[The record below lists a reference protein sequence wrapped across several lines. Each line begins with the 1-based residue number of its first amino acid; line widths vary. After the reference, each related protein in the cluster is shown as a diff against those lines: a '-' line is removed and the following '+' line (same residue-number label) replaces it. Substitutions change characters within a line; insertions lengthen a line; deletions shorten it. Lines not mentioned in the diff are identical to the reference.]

1 MLAIDSIRKDFPF
14 LEAENGENPLVYFD
28 NASTTQKPIQVLNKL
43 NQFYRKSNA
52 NVHRGVYRL
61 SQQATDAY
69 ENARKKIAGFINAK
83 DDRSIIFTRG
93 TTESINL
100 VAYAW
105 AQQQL
110 KPGDEILVTEME
122 HHSNLVPWQITAER
136 TGAVLKYIPLNDDL
150 ELDLEKPEKYFTPK
164 TKVFALIHKSN
175 TLGKLNPV
183 QKLIRHAKT
192 VGAIT
197 VVDGAQSVPH
207 TTVDVQQLG
216 CDFFAFSGHK
226 ILGPTGVGILFGKPE
241 LLESMEPFQSGGEM
255 IEKVTMTHSTWNDIP
270 WKFEAGTPN
279 IAQAVGLGK
288 ALDFLQNISM
298 KKVEEHIG
306 ELTEYGMKKLNEIN
320 GVRIYNKKNIHGG
333 IISFNVDGVH
343 PHDLAQFL
351 DQDNIAIRTGHH
363 CTQPIMKKLGVS
375 GTARISFYIYNTK
388 EEIDKLCGCMKSTL
402 NYFA

>member
-1 MLAIDSIRKDFPF
+1 MLDIDSIRKDFPF
-14 LEAENGENPLVYFD
+14 LETENGENPLVYFD

-175 TLGKLNPV
+175 ALGKLNPV
-183 QKLIRHAKT
+183 QQLILHAKT

-207 TTVDVQQLG
+207 TTVDVEQLG

-226 ILGPTGVGILFGKPE
+226 MLGPTGVGILFGKPE

>member
-1 MLAIDSIRKDFPF
+1 MLAIESIRKDFPF

-150 ELDLEKPEKYFTPK
+150 ELDLEKLEKYFTPK

-226 ILGPTGVGILFGKPE
+226 MLGPTGVGILFGKPE

>member
-1 MLAIDSIRKDFPF
+1 MLDIDSIRKDFPF

-61 SQQATDAY
+61 SQRATDAY

-175 TLGKLNPV
+175 ALGKLNPV

-197 VVDGAQSVPH
+197 VVDGAQSIPH

-226 ILGPTGVGILFGKPE
+226 MLGPTGVGILFGKPE

-288 ALDFLQNISM
+288 AIDFLQNISM

-363 CTQPIMKKLGVS
+363 CTQPIMKKLGVN

>member
-43 NQFYRKSNA
+43 DQFYRKSNA

-61 SQQATDAY
+61 SQRATDAY

-175 TLGKLNPV
+175 ALGKLNPV
-183 QKLIRHAKT
+183 QQLILHAKT

-226 ILGPTGVGILFGKPE
+226 MLGPTGVGILFGKPE

-288 ALDFLQNISM
+288 AIDFLQNISM

>member
-1 MLAIDSIRKDFPF
+1 MLDIDSIRKDFPF

-43 NQFYRKSNA
+43 DQFYRKSNA

-136 TGAVLKYIPLNDDL
+136 TGAILKYIPLNDDL
-150 ELDLEKPEKYFTPK
+150 ELDLEKLEKYFTPK

-175 TLGKLNPV
+175 ALGKLNPV
-183 QKLIRHAKT
+183 QQLIRHAKT

-226 ILGPTGVGILFGKPE
+226 MLGPTGVGILFGKPE

-363 CTQPIMKKLGVS
+363 CTQPIMKKLGIS

>member
-1 MLAIDSIRKDFPF
+1 MLDIDSIRKDFPF

-43 NQFYRKSNA
+43 DQFYRKSNA

-136 TGAVLKYIPLNDDL
+136 TGAILKYIPLNDDL

-175 TLGKLNPV
+175 ALGKLNPV
-183 QKLIRHAKT
+183 QQLIRHAKT

-226 ILGPTGVGILFGKPE
+226 MLGPTGVGILFGKPE

>member
-1 MLAIDSIRKDFPF
+1 MLDIDSIRKDFPF

-43 NQFYRKSNA
+43 DQFYRKSNA

-136 TGAVLKYIPLNDDL
+136 TGAILKYIPLNDDL

-175 TLGKLNPV
+175 ALGKLNPV
-183 QKLIRHAKT
+183 QQLIRHAKT

-226 ILGPTGVGILFGKPE
+226 MLGPTGVGVLFGKPE

-288 ALDFLQNISM
+288 AIDFLQNISM

-306 ELTEYGMKKLNEIN
+306 ELTEYGMKNLSEIN

>member
-1 MLAIDSIRKDFPF
+1 MLDIDSIRKDFPF

-43 NQFYRKSNA
+43 DQFYRKSNA

-61 SQQATDAY
+61 SQRATDAY

-175 TLGKLNPV
+175 ALGKLNPV
-183 QKLIRHAKT
+183 QQLILHAKT

-226 ILGPTGVGILFGKPE
+226 MLGPTGVGILFGKPE

-388 EEIDKLCGCMKSTL
+388 EEIDKLCSCMKSTL

>member
-1 MLAIDSIRKDFPF
+1 MLDIDSIRKDFPF

-43 NQFYRKSNA
+43 DQFYRKSNA

-61 SQQATDAY
+61 SQRATDAY

-100 VAYAW
+100 IAYAW

-175 TLGKLNPV
+175 ALGKLNQV
-183 QKLIRHAKT
+183 QQLILHAKT

-207 TTVDVQQLG
+207 TTVDVEQLG

-226 ILGPTGVGILFGKPE
+226 MLGPTGVGILFGKPE

-288 ALDFLQNISM
+288 AIDFLQNISM

-388 EEIDKLCGCMKSTL
+388 EEIDKLCSCMKSTL

>member
-1 MLAIDSIRKDFPF
+1 MLDIDSIRKDFPF

-43 NQFYRKSNA
+43 DQFYRKSNA

-61 SQQATDAY
+61 SQRATDAY

-175 TLGKLNPV
+175 ALGKLNPV

-226 ILGPTGVGILFGKPE
+226 MLGPTGVGILFGKPE

>member
-1 MLAIDSIRKDFPF
+1 
-14 LEAENGENPLVYFD
+14 
-28 NASTTQKPIQVLNKL
+28 
-43 NQFYRKSNA
+43 
-52 NVHRGVYRL
+52 VYRL

-136 TGAVLKYIPLNDDL
+136 TGAILKYIPLNDDL

-175 TLGKLNPV
+175 ALGKLNPV
-183 QKLIRHAKT
+183 QQLIRHAKT

-226 ILGPTGVGILFGKPE
+226 MLGPTGVGVLFGKPE

-288 ALDFLQNISM
+288 AIDFLQNISM

-306 ELTEYGMKKLNEIN
+306 ELTEYGMKNLSEIN

-363 CTQPIMKKLGVS
+363 CTQPIMKKLGIS

>member
-1 MLAIDSIRKDFPF
+1 MLDIDSIRKDFPF

-43 NQFYRKSNA
+43 DQFYRKSNA

-61 SQQATDAY
+61 SQRATDAY
-69 ENARKKIAGFINAK
+69 ENARKNIAGFINAK

-175 TLGKLNPV
+175 ALGKLNPV
-183 QKLIRHAKT
+183 QRLIRHAKT

-226 ILGPTGVGILFGKPE
+226 MLGPTGVGILFGKPE

-288 ALDFLQNISM
+288 AIDFLQNISM

-388 EEIDKLCGCMKSTL
+388 EEIDKLCSCMKSTL

>member
-1 MLAIDSIRKDFPF
+1 MLDIDSIRKDFPF

-226 ILGPTGVGILFGKPE
+226 MLGPTGVGILFGKPE

-306 ELTEYGMKKLNEIN
+306 ELTEYGMKKLNKIN

>member
-1 MLAIDSIRKDFPF
+1 MLDIDSIRKDFPF

-43 NQFYRKSNA
+43 DQFYRKSNA

-61 SQQATDAY
+61 SQRATDAY

-175 TLGKLNPV
+175 ALGKLNPV

-207 TTVDVQQLG
+207 TAVDVQQLG

-226 ILGPTGVGILFGKPE
+226 MLGPTGVGILFGKPE

-255 IEKVTMTHSTWNDIP
+255 IENVTMTHSTWNDIT

-288 ALDFLQNISM
+288 AIDFLQNISM

>member
-1 MLAIDSIRKDFPF
+1 MLDIDSIRKDFPF

-43 NQFYRKSNA
+43 DQFYRKSNA

-136 TGAVLKYIPLNDDL
+136 TGAILKYIPLNDDL

-175 TLGKLNPV
+175 ALGKLNPV
-183 QKLIRHAKT
+183 QQLIRHAKT

-226 ILGPTGVGILFGKPE
+226 MLGPTGVGVLFGKPE

>member
-1 MLAIDSIRKDFPF
+1 MDIDSIRKDFPF

-28 NASTTQKPIQVLNKL
+28 NASTTQKPIQVLDKL

-61 SQQATDAY
+61 SQRATDAY

-226 ILGPTGVGILFGKPE
+226 MLGPTGVGILFGKPE

-288 ALDFLQNISM
+288 AIDFLQNISM

>member
-1 MLAIDSIRKDFPF
+1 MLAIESIRKDFPF

-43 NQFYRKSNA
+43 DQFYRKSNA

-61 SQQATDAY
+61 SQRATDAY

-226 ILGPTGVGILFGKPE
+226 MLGPTGVGILFGKPE

>member
-1 MLAIDSIRKDFPF
+1 MLDIDSIRKDFPF

-43 NQFYRKSNA
+43 DQFYRKSNA

-61 SQQATDAY
+61 SQRATDAY

-175 TLGKLNPV
+175 ALGKLNPV
-183 QKLIRHAKT
+183 QQLILHAKT

-226 ILGPTGVGILFGKPE
+226 MLGPTGVGILFGKPE

-288 ALDFLQNISM
+288 AIDFLQNISM

-306 ELTEYGMKKLNEIN
+306 ELTEYGMKKLNEFN

-388 EEIDKLCGCMKSTL
+388 EEIDKLCSCMKSTL

>member
-1 MLAIDSIRKDFPF
+1 MLDIDSIRKDFPF

-43 NQFYRKSNA
+43 DQFYRRFNA

-61 SQQATDAY
+61 SQQTTDAF
-69 ENARKKIAGFINAK
+69 ENARKNIAGFINAK

-122 HHSNLVPWQITAER
+122 HHSNLVPWQIAAER

-226 ILGPTGVGILFGKPE
+226 MLGPTGVGILFGKPE

-288 ALDFLQNISM
+288 AIDFLQNISM

-388 EEIDKLCGCMKSTL
+388 EEIDKLCSCMKSTL

>member
-1 MLAIDSIRKDFPF
+1 MLDIDSIRKDFPF

-207 TTVDVQQLG
+207 TTLDVQQLG

-363 CTQPIMKKLGVS
+363 CTQPIMKKLGVN

>member
-1 MLAIDSIRKDFPF
+1 MLDIDSIRKDFPF

-43 NQFYRKSNA
+43 DQFYRKSNA

-61 SQQATDAY
+61 SQRATDAY

-150 ELDLEKPEKYFTPK
+150 ELDLEKLEKYFTPK

-226 ILGPTGVGILFGKPE
+226 ILGPTGVGILFGKPK

>member
-1 MLAIDSIRKDFPF
+1 MLAIESIRKDFPF

-150 ELDLEKPEKYFTPK
+150 ELDLEKLEKYFTPK

-226 ILGPTGVGILFGKPE
+226 MLGPTGVGVLFGKPE

-288 ALDFLQNISM
+288 AIDFLQNISM

-306 ELTEYGMKKLNEIN
+306 ELTEYGMKNLSEIN

-363 CTQPIMKKLGVS
+363 CTQPIMKKLGIS

>member
-1 MLAIDSIRKDFPF
+1 MLDIDSIRKDFPF

-43 NQFYRKSNA
+43 DQFYRKSNA

-61 SQQATDAY
+61 SQRATDAY

-175 TLGKLNPV
+175 ALGKLNQV
-183 QKLIRHAKT
+183 QQLILHAKT

-226 ILGPTGVGILFGKPE
+226 MLGPTGVGILFGKPE

>member
-1 MLAIDSIRKDFPF
+1 MLDIDSIRKDFPF

-43 NQFYRKSNA
+43 DQFYRKSNA

-61 SQQATDAY
+61 SQRATDAY

-175 TLGKLNPV
+175 ALGKLNQV
-183 QKLIRHAKT
+183 QQLILHAKT

-207 TTVDVQQLG
+207 TTLDVQQLG

-226 ILGPTGVGILFGKPE
+226 MLGPTGVGILFGKPE

-288 ALDFLQNISM
+288 AIDFLQNISM

-388 EEIDKLCGCMKSTL
+388 EEIDKLCSCMKSTL

>member
-1 MLAIDSIRKDFPF
+1 MLDIDSIRKDFPF
-14 LEAENGENPLVYFD
+14 LEAENDENPLVYFD

-43 NQFYRKSNA
+43 DQFYRKSNA

-61 SQQATDAY
+61 SQRATDAY
-69 ENARKKIAGFINAK
+69 ENARKNIAGFINAK

-226 ILGPTGVGILFGKPE
+226 MLGPTGVGILFGKPE

-288 ALDFLQNISM
+288 AIDFLQNISM

>member
-1 MLAIDSIRKDFPF
+1 MLDIDSIRKDFPF

-43 NQFYRKSNA
+43 DQFYRRFNA

-61 SQQATDAY
+61 SQRATDAY
-69 ENARKKIAGFINAK
+69 ENARKNIAGFINAK

-175 TLGKLNPV
+175 ALGKLNPV

-207 TTVDVQQLG
+207 TTVDVEQLG

-226 ILGPTGVGILFGKPE
+226 MLGPTGVGILFGKPE

-288 ALDFLQNISM
+288 AIDFLQNISM

-388 EEIDKLCGCMKSTL
+388 EEIDKLCSCMKSTL

>member
-1 MLAIDSIRKDFPF
+1 MLDIDSIRKDFPF

-43 NQFYRKSNA
+43 DQFYRKSNA

-150 ELDLEKPEKYFTPK
+150 ELDLEKLEKYFTPK

-226 ILGPTGVGILFGKPE
+226 MLGPTGVGVLFGKPE

-363 CTQPIMKKLGVS
+363 CTQPIMKKLGIS

>member
-1 MLAIDSIRKDFPF
+1 MLDIDSIRKDFPF

-43 NQFYRKSNA
+43 DQFYRKSNA

-61 SQQATDAY
+61 SQHATDAY

-175 TLGKLNPV
+175 ALGKLNQV
-183 QKLIRHAKT
+183 QQLILHAKT

-207 TTVDVQQLG
+207 TTVDVEQLG

-226 ILGPTGVGILFGKPE
+226 MLGPTGVGILFGKPE

-288 ALDFLQNISM
+288 AIDFLQNISM

-388 EEIDKLCGCMKSTL
+388 EEIDKLCSCMKSTL

>member
-1 MLAIDSIRKDFPF
+1 MLDIDSIRKDFPF

-226 ILGPTGVGILFGKPE
+226 MLGPTGVGILFGKPE

>member
-1 MLAIDSIRKDFPF
+1 MLDIDSIRKDFPF

-43 NQFYRKSNA
+43 DQFYRKSNA

-61 SQQATDAY
+61 SQRATDAY

-175 TLGKLNPV
+175 ALGKLNPV

-207 TTVDVQQLG
+207 TAVDVQQLG

-226 ILGPTGVGILFGKPE
+226 MLGPTGVGILFGKPE

-288 ALDFLQNISM
+288 AIDFLQNISM

-388 EEIDKLCGCMKSTL
+388 EEIDKLCSCMKSTL

>member
-1 MLAIDSIRKDFPF
+1 MLDIDSIRKDFPF

-43 NQFYRKSNA
+43 DQFYRKSNA

-61 SQQATDAY
+61 SQRATDAY

-150 ELDLEKPEKYFTPK
+150 ELDLEKLEKYFTPK

-226 ILGPTGVGILFGKPE
+226 MLGPTGVGILFGKPE

-288 ALDFLQNISM
+288 AIDFLQNISM

>member
-1 MLAIDSIRKDFPF
+1 MLDIDSIRKDFPF

-43 NQFYRKSNA
+43 DQFYRKSNA

-226 ILGPTGVGILFGKPE
+226 MLGPTGVGILFGKPE

-288 ALDFLQNISM
+288 AIDFLQNISM

>member
-1 MLAIDSIRKDFPF
+1 MLSIDSIRKDFPF

-61 SQQATDAY
+61 SQRATDAY

-207 TTVDVQQLG
+207 TTLDVQQLG